1 MEATEKQPDTPNLI
15 GISVIG
21 AAGALLVFIIFV
33 ALQAYYAAD
42 ASALQAERDAED
54 IDLEYRNLLVEQET
68 MLSNPRWVD
77 QGKRTAAYRIESA
90 MERVVE
96 AAKADRG
103 ATLVPAV
110 GAHDTPTV
118 PAIPGRPD
126 DNAQAPAPAG
136 AAPAAG
142 TPAAGT
148 PAEGAP
154 VPGTAEAATPATGG
168 TGSAPAEG
176 TPPAEGGA
184 PVNPGQTTP
193 PEAAPAPTTGNTAEG
208 NEQD

>member
-15 GISVIG
+15 SITVIG
-21 AAGALLVFIIFV
+21 AAGALLVFILFV
-33 ALQAYYAAD
+33 ALQAYYSAD
-42 ASALQAERDAED
+42 ASALQAERDAEG

-96 AAKADRG
+96 AARADRG
-103 ATLVPAV
+103 AALVPAV

-126 DNAQAPAPAG
+126 DNAQVPAPATG
-136 AAPAAG
+136 TAPAAG
-142 TPAAGT
+142 TA

-154 VPGTAEAATPATGG
+154 AEGTAEAGSADATTG

-176 TPPAEGGA
+176 MPPAEGGA
-184 PVNPGQTTP
+184 PANAGQTTP

-208 NEQD
+208 NEQE

>member
-1 MEATEKQPDTPNLI
+1 MEATEKQPDTPNLV
-15 GISVIG
+15 GITVIG
-21 AAGALLVFIIFV
+21 AAGALLVFVLFV
-33 ALQAYYAAD
+33 ALQAYYSAE
-42 ASALQAERDAED
+42 ASALQSERDAEG

-103 ATLVPAV
+103 ASLVPAV

-126 DNAQAPAPAG
+126 DNAQVPAPAG
-136 AAPAAG
+136 A
-142 TPAAGT
+142 TPAAGAA

-154 VPGTAEAATPATGG
+154 AGSADATTGTGTAPY
-168 TGSAPAEG
+168 EG

-184 PVNPGQTTP
+184 PVNAGQTTP
-193 PEAAPAPTTGNTAEG
+193 AEAAPSPNPPNTAEG
-208 NEQD
+208 NEQE

>member
-1 MEATEKQPDTPNLI
+1 MEATEKQPDTPNLV
-15 GISVIG
+15 GIIVIG
-21 AAGALLVFIIFV
+21 SAGALLVFILFV
-33 ALQAYYAAD
+33 ALQAYYSAD
-42 ASALQAERDAED
+42 ASALQAERDAEG

-68 MLSNPRWVD
+68 MLNNPRWVD

-110 GAHDTPTV
+110 GAHDTPTI
-118 PAIPGRPD
+118 PAIAGRPD
-126 DNAQAPAPAG
+126 DNAQVPT
-136 AAPAAG
+136 PAA
-142 TPAAGT
+142 TAPAAGT
-148 PAEGAP
+148 PAEGTPAEGTP
-154 VPGTAEAATPATGG
+154 APGTAEAAAPATG

-176 TPPAEGGA
+176 TPPSEGGA
-184 PVNPGQTTP
+184 PANPGQTTP